1 MSEEPDDDPS
11 TPTAAEGS
19 VPESH
24 PRHDSLVARDR
35 LVEGVE
41 TGITSVHGLIAHGRG
56 EAFDYLL
63 GERTVDSADR
73 AARAGAASLL
83 AADRPVVSVNG
94 NVAALAPGA
103 VVELAAAVDAA
114 VEVNLFHRSEERVR
128 AVADRLRDHGAE
140 EVLGV
145 DADARVPGLDHDRAR
160 VDADGIATADVVLV
174 PLEDGDRAAALD
186 AAGKSEVVIDLN
198 PLSRSARVADVPV
211 VDELS
216 RALRNLTAH
225 AESLA
230 DRPSAEVEA
239 IVEEFDPAAALAAAE
254 RAMREGGDGPA
265 DDHAD

>member
-1 MSEEPDDDPS
+1 MADESEPDG
-11 TPTAAEGS
+11 T
-19 VPESH
+19 VPASH

-41 TGITSVHGLIAHGRG
+41 TGVTSVHGLIAHGRG

-63 GERTVDSADR
+63 GERTIDSADR

-83 AADRPVVSVNG
+83 SADRPVISVNG

-103 VVELAAAVDAA
+103 AVDLATAVDAA
-114 VEVNLFHRSEERVR
+114 VEVNLFHRSEQRVR
-128 AVADRLRDHGAE
+128 AVADRLREHGAD

-145 DADARVPGLDHDRAR
+145 DADARIPGLDHDRAR
-160 VDADGIATADVVLV
+160 VDADGIAAADVVLV

-198 PLSRSARVADVPV
+198 PLSRSARTADVPV

-216 RALRNLTAH
+216 RALANLTAH

-230 DRPSAEVEA
+230 SRPRAELRAV
-239 IVEEFDPAAALAAAE
+239 VDEFDPEAAIAAAE
-254 RAMREGGDGPA
+254 RSIREGVGTAATDE
-265 DDHAD
+265 HAG

>member
-1 MSEEPDDDPS
+1 MADESEPDG
-11 TPTAAEGS
+11 T
-19 VPESH
+19 VPASH

-63 GERTVDSADR
+63 GERTIDSADR

-83 AADRPVVSVNG
+83 SADRPVISVNG

-103 VVELAAAVDAA
+103 AVDLATAVDAA
-114 VEVNLFHRSEERVR
+114 VEVNLFHRSEQRVQ
-128 AVADRLRDHGAE
+128 AVADRLCGHGAG

-145 DADARVPGLDHDRAR
+145 DADARIPGLDHDRAR
-160 VDADGIATADVVLV
+160 VDADGIAA
-174 PLEDGDRAAALD
+174 
-186 AAGKSEVVIDLN
+186 
-198 PLSRSARVADVPV
+198 ADVPV

-216 RALRNLTAH
+216 RALANLTAH

-230 DRPSAEVEA
+230 GRPRAELRAV
-239 IVEEFDPAAALAAAE
+239 VDEFDPEAAIAAAE
-254 RAMREGGDGPA
+254 RSIREGVGTAAIDEHTG
-265 DDHAD
+265 